1 MLAPSRV
8 EATPEALSWIARL
21 KALHGPLMF
30 YQSGG
35 CCEGSAPLC
44 FRDKEYWVGGE
55 DVFLGEIGGSPFY
68 IRANQFEYWR
78 HTQLI
83 IDVVE
88 GAGAGF
94 SLEAPE
100 GVSFLTRGR
109 VFSDAEVEALAA
121 AGEPARA
128 G

>member
-1 MLAPSRV
+1 MAVARV
-8 EATPEALSWIARL
+8 KATPEALAWIERL
-21 KALHGPLMF
+21 KGKHGPLMF

-35 CCEGSAPLC
+35 CCEGSSPLC
-44 FRDKEYWVGGE
+44 FRDKEHWVGHE
-55 DVFLGEIGGSPFY
+55 DVLIGEIGGSPFY

-88 GAGAGF
+88 GIGAGF

-100 GVSFLTRGR
+100 GVSFLTRSR
-109 VFSDAEVEALAA
+109 VFSDEECELLAA
-121 AGEPARA
+121 QGEPPRA
-128 G
+128 A

>member
-1 MLAPSRV
+1 MPAPARV
-8 EATPEALSWIARL
+8 EATPEALSWIERL
-21 KALHGPLMF
+21 KQSHGPLMF

-35 CCEGSAPLC
+35 CCEGSAPIC

-55 DVFLGEIGGSPFY
+55 DVFLGEIEGCPFY

-88 GAGAGF
+88 GPGAGF

-109 VFSDAEVEALAA
+109 LFSDAEAEALAE
-121 AGEPARA
+121 AGEPPRA
-128 G
+128 A

>member
-1 MLAPSRV
+1 MPAPSRV
-8 EATPEALSWIARL
+8 EATPEALTWIARL
-21 KALHGPLMF
+21 KDHYGPLMF

-55 DVFLGEIGGSPFY
+55 DVLLGDIAGCPFY

-88 GAGAGF
+88 GAGGGF

-109 VFSDAEVEALAA
+109 VFSDAEAAALAT
-121 AGEPARA
+121 AGEPPRA
-128 G
+128 A